1 MSQYIFLDE
10 SGDLGFNPRKQ
21 NSKYFIITT
30 LFAVD
35 KLPVERIVK
44 KVHRTLRKK
53 VKKLSGGILHSV
65 KESPV
70 TRRRLLNLLAEKAC
84 SIMVIYLNKSKV
96 YTKLQNEK
104 HVLYNYVTNILLD
117 RIMTKKLLDIHKQIT
132 MIAAKRETN
141 RFLNDN
147 FKTYLQTQIGNKH
160 KASIKIEVK
169 GPSEERSLQAVD
181 FASWAIFRKYER
193 KDPLYYDLIKKIIVE
208 ENSLFK

>member
-1 MSQYIFLDE
+1 MGQYIFLDE
-10 SGDLGFNPRKQ
+10 SGDLGFNPKKQ

-35 KLPVERIVK
+35 KSPIEKIVK
-44 KVHRTLRKK
+44 KTHKKLMKK
-53 VKKLSGGILHSV
+53 VKRLSGGILHSV
-65 KESPV
+65 KEHPI
-70 TRRRLLNLLAEKAC
+70 TRKRLLSLLAEQAC
-84 SIMVIYLNKSKV
+84 SIMVIYLKKSKV

-117 RIMTKKLLDIHKQIT
+117 RIMTKKLLNINKEII

-147 FKTYLQTQIGNKH
+147 FKTYLQEQIGGKH
-160 KASIKIEVK
+160 RASIKIEVK
-169 GPSEERSLQAVD
+169 MPSEEKSLQAVD

-193 KDPLYYDLIKKIIVE
+193 GDSLYYNLIKKIIVE

>member
-10 SGDLGFNPRKQ
+10 SGDLGFNLKKQ

-35 KLPVERIVK
+35 KRPIEKAVK
-44 KVHRTLRKK
+44 KIHKNLRKK
-53 VKKLSGGILHSV
+53 VKRLSGGILHSV
-65 KESPV
+65 KENPA
-70 TRRRLLNLLAEKAC
+70 TRKRLLRLLANQAC
-84 SIMVIYLNKSKV
+84 SIMVIYLNKAKV

-117 RIMTKKLLDIHKQIT
+117 RIMTKKLLDISKEIT

-147 FKTYLQTQIGNKH
+147 FKTYLQKQIGSKH
-160 KASIKIEVK
+160 KTSIKIEVK
-169 GPSEERSLQAVD
+169 MPSEEKSLQAVD

-193 KDPLYYDLIKKIIVE
+193 GDPLYYNLIKKIILE